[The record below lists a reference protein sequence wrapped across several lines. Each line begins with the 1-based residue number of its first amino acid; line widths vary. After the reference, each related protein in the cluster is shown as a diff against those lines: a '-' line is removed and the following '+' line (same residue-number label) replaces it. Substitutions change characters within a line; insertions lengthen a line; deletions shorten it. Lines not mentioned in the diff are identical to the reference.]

1 MRTFWDRVR
10 HALMFEVVGLILFI
24 PCSVWVFNH
33 SVTDMGVIGIFSSV
47 AATIWNFIYNLGFD
61 KTLIFL
67 RGYVKKSLKI
77 RVIHTILFEVG
88 LTLVT
93 LPGIAWYLQI
103 SFLDAFIMDMGIVIF
118 YLVYAFFFNI
128 AYDFIFPVK
137 ERKIIQA
144 SASK

>member
-10 HALMFEVVGLILFI
+10 HAIMFEVLGLGLFI

-33 SVTDMGVIGIFSSV
+33 SVTDMGVIGIFSSL

-61 KTLIFL
+61 KALLFF
-67 RGYVKKSLKI
+67 RGYIKKGLKI
-77 RVIHTILFEVG
+77 RVIHTLLFEVG

-93 LPGIAWYLQI
+93 LPGIAWYLNI

-118 YLVYAFFFNI
+118 YLIYAFFFNI
-128 AYDFIFPVK
+128 AYDFLFPVR
-137 ERKIIQA
+137 EGKIVAPTI
-144 SASK
+144 S